1 MNVAAAGPAREMHE
15 LPAHSS
21 QPLREDQCWALL
33 GNRPIGRLAVIGA
46 DGGPD
51 IFPVN
56 TLVHD
61 GRIYFRSGGG
71 AKMREVAA
79 DDRVAFEMDGA
90 EPPWRWSV
98 VIRGTAR
105 RLDRDDEIEASG
117 VLGLATLS
125 PSPKNDFCVVTPV
138 QVSGRRFRT
147 DFPEPAERS
156 EIYGRGSDL

>member
-1 MNVAAAGPAREMHE
+1 MNAAVGRQVPAMPE
-15 LPAHSS
+15 LPAHSI
-21 QPLREDQCWALL
+21 QPLRADECWELL
-33 GNRPIGRLAVIGA
+33 GEAPVGRLAVIGA

-61 GRIYFRSGGG
+61 GKIYFRSGGG

-90 EPPWRWSV
+90 DPPWRWSV

-117 VLGLATLS
+117 VLDLATLS
-125 PSPKNDFCVVTPV
+125 PSPKNDFCVVTPRE
-138 QVSGRRFRT
+138 VSGRRFRT

-156 EIYGRGSDL
+156 EVYGRGSDL

>member
-1 MNVAAAGPAREMHE
+1 M
-15 LPAHSS
+15 
-21 QPLREDQCWALL
+21 REDQCWALL

-61 GRIYFRSGGG
+61 GKIYFRSGGG

-156 EIYGRGSDL
+156 EVYGRGSDL

>member
-1 MNVAAAGPAREMHE
+1 MNAAAGRPVPATPE

-21 QPLREDQCWALL
+21 HPLRAEECWDLL
-33 GNRPIGRLAVIGA
+33 GEALVGRLAVIGA

-56 TLVHD
+56 ALVHER
-61 GRIYFRSGGG
+61 RIYFRSGGG
-71 AKMREVAA
+71 TKMRQVAA
-79 DDRVAFEMDGA
+79 DGRVAFETDGFD
-90 EPPWRWSV
+90 PPWRWSV

-125 PSPKNDFCVVTPV
+125 PAPKNDFCVVTPI

-156 EIYGRGSDL
+156 EVYGRGSDL